1 MVEIIFK
8 INFCAVPD
16 FKRVEPV
23 NTSGPTLTS
32 TGYCAIS
39 LITACSLH
47 EIDTVVAPI
56 VLANVKPP
64 ITYGVLPLAAIP
76 IHLLMLNLYFSNLLP
91 LIFCDLPHL
100 LQPSS

>member
-56 VLANVKPP
+56 VLANVKTAYN
-64 ITYGVLPLAAIP
+64 IWRFATRGNSY
-76 IHLLMLNLYFSNLLP
+76 ND
-91 LIFCDLPHL
+91 IF
-100 LQPSS
+100 

>member
-47 EIDTVVAPI
+47 EIDTVVAR
-56 VLANVKPP
+56 L
-64 ITYGVLPLAAIP
+64 
-76 IHLLMLNLYFSNLLP
+76 
-91 LIFCDLPHL
+91 C
-100 LQPSS
+100 

>member
-23 NTSGPTLTS
+23 NSSGPTLTS

-76 IHLLMLNLYFSNLLP
+76 ITTSFDVN
-91 LIFCDLPHL
+91 LIFF
-100 LQPSS
+100 QIFFR